1 MKNIIIVFLILA
13 NYSNADWID
22 DSKELLQSAK
32 ETVSKKFNMNDE
44 NKKNQQS
51 IKENNNN
58 LQKDRFNNSWSAII
72 DDLNKAAK
80 LEHNY
85 INAPDSAW
93 FSTDKKDVKKEINEI
108 IHDIYKTL
116 INDDLLKYRNEIKNQ
131 NNKIS
136 SLKKDIQE
144 YQEKKIGAPEES
156 LVYHTKKQYD
166 IDIKNSKDGI
176 KIHKNEIRIIKKRL
190 KQNFKNVG
198 ISLSDEQLDVIL
210 SRVDGDD
217 VIQICLTIDT
227 LNGISDQLL
236 KLMQNSNED
245 LTDSK
250 KYYAMHLITLKLLD
264 YVQQIY
270 INKLNKNYLPKLQKI
285 ISDAETI
292 IYDTKR
298 LRDGEFDENRKKI
311 YEKNIETQ
319 NFTLEVALFY
329 NEDLL
334 KSKEK
339 MLEAQKTTKDNL
351 KLSMN
356 TYKTVLLSSDLYT
369 IIEDSKNLFNN
380 IMKTQ
385 MPEIV
390 PFENI
395 QIQKK
400 YEEITSQLK
409 ISIE

>member
-1 MKNIIIVFLILA
+1 M
-13 NYSNADWID
+13 
-22 DSKELLQSAK
+22 
-32 ETVSKKFNMNDE
+32 
-44 NKKNQQS
+44 
-51 IKENNNN
+51 
-58 LQKDRFNNSWSAII
+58 
-72 DDLNKAAK
+72 
-80 LEHNY
+80 
-85 INAPDSAW
+85 
-93 FSTDKKDVKKEINEI
+93 
-108 IHDIYKTL
+108 
-116 INDDLLKYRNEIKNQ
+116 
-131 NNKIS
+131 
-136 SLKKDIQE
+136 KKDIQE